1 MIAPTACSTS
11 LGNGVCYSGHF
22 GYNIAV
28 TAACTFAQ
36 AKEIGLLRNRI
47 SLRRPDRRIGALKI
61 EPSLKKVC
69 LVSTYNQFYFGIFLY
84 FDL

>member
-1 MIAPTACSTS
+1 MITPTACCAL

-22 GYNIAV
+22 RCNVAV
-28 TAACTFAQ
+28 AAACIFAQ
-36 AKEIGLLRNRI
+36 AKEIVLLRNRI
-47 SLRRPDRRIGALKI
+47 SLRRPYRRIGVLKI